1 MTCCNWWWEYDFS
14 VAVMTTG
21 IAELDPNKAR
31 KRAQPVQRQ
40 HPPGTVAIADDSQ
53 SERTIHACRCR

>member
-1 MTCCNWWWEYDFS
+1 MMHLLAKEYGTLPSDLLQLEWWEYDFS

-31 KRAQPVQRQ
+31 KRARPTAAQLATRK
-40 HPPGTVAIADDSQ
+40 G
-53 SERTIHACRCR
+53 R